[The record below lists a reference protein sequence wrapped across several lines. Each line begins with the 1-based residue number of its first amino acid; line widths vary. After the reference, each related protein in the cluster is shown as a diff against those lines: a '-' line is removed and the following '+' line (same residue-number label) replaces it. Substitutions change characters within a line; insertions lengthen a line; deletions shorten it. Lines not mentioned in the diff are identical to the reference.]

1 MKKYDLV
8 VVGAGPAGLM
18 AAKVAAENGLKV
30 ALVERKKSLPKIMRP
45 CAEGLFAHRWSH
57 GEYVKVNERDSRFC
71 FPSHGFSVKYDGPLK
86 DLHRFINYS
95 PDGHHMEVG
104 FSLKDETGKTLS
116 QHISFD
122 KESLLNGLLEEAIEN
137 HVEVYPGVNVTKA
150 EKMEEGVHVSGN
162 GLDLWGVFVIGADG
176 IHSRLARMFGLNKER
191 KFYGTL
197 SAMAW
202 RMKKVE
208 PAHKDAHI
216 HIAGGK
222 GVPPLFCICPRAREG
237 EYLVTVG
244 GYHRDIDYEKRL
256 REVMK
261 QGTFAPWF
269 KKAEMISQQALVMS
283 LLSPVEE
290 PFSQNCLLIG
300 DACAFAQISNHHA
313 LLCGWKAANAV
324 TVALI
329 DHAYDKNGIAG
340 YLEWWKNN
348 FYETHRTPRADVF
361 ELLGGEE
368 INYLFSLFQDPVP
381 AARDDEGAAKNVNE
395 AMARIMPVVK
405 KEKLDLFTR
414 LSSYMAKPPEE
425 TWEEQ
430 RKAGIQ
436 PK

>member
-1 MKKYDLV
+1 
-8 VVGAGPAGLM
+8 
-18 AAKVAAENGLKV
+18 
-30 ALVERKKSLPKIMRP
+30 
-45 CAEGLFAHRWSH
+45 
-57 GEYVKVNERDSRFC
+57 
-71 FPSHGFSVKYDGPLK
+71 
-86 DLHRFINYS
+86 
-95 PDGHHMEVG
+95 
-104 FSLKDETGKTLS
+104 
-116 QHISFD
+116 
-122 KESLLNGLLEEAIEN
+122 
-137 HVEVYPGVNVTKA
+137 
-150 EKMEEGVHVSGN
+150 
-162 GLDLWGVFVIGADG
+162 
-176 IHSRLARMFGLNKER
+176 
-191 KFYGTL
+191 
-197 SAMAW
+197 
-202 RMKKVE
+202 
-208 PAHKDAHI
+208 
-216 HIAGGK
+216 
-222 GVPPLFCICPRAREG
+222 
-237 EYLVTVG
+237 
-244 GYHRDIDYEKRL
+244 
-256 REVMK
+256 
-261 QGTFAPWF
+261 
-269 KKAEMISQQALVMS
+269 MISQQALVMS
-283 LLSPVEE
+283 LLSPIKE

-329 DHAYDKNGIAG
+329 DHAYDENGIAG

-425 TWEEQ
+425 TWEEH